1 MELTKKTICTLK
13 LPEGKTDVEF
23 WDEKLRGFG
32 ARVRPGSCKF
42 FYWYR
47 IGGIKRRMTLGPA
60 TVETVDKVRDQVG
73 KLIARV
79 ALGEDPALDKEKQQ
93 QQAGVL
99 VGSQVALFLERQKR
113 EWKPATYAEA
123 QRYLTR
129 TAAPLHKLPV
139 TGVTQ
144 ARVVELLDEIA
155 ENSGD
160 VSANRARSAL
170 SHFFNWVQKRGIEL
184 PNGNPVQHAEK
195 RSEKSRERV
204 LTDDELRTIWNA
216 CGDDDYGAIVK
227 LLMLTGQRRDE
238 IARLS
243 YAEIR
248 DARPDLQHGQFQI
261 ELSGERTKNGEAHII
276 PLADAALNILD
287 RFPANGREYVFGRE
301 ETKGFAR
308 SYTRPKERLDARVGF
323 SNWRIH
329 DLRRTCAT
337 GMANLGVAPHVVEAV
352 LNHIS
357 GHKGGVAGIYN
368 KAQYLPERRAALA
381 LWAEHLTAIVEGC
394 LAKVVP
400 IKQRA

>member
-1 MELTKKTICTLK
+1 
-13 LPEGKTDVEF
+13 
-23 WDEKLRGFG
+23 
-32 ARVRPGSCKF
+32 
-42 FYWYR
+42 
-47 IGGIKRRMTLGPA
+47 
-60 TVETVDKVRDQVG
+60 
-73 KLIARV
+73 
-79 ALGEDPALDKEKQQ
+79 EDPALDKEKAK
-93 QQAGVL
+93 QQASVL
-99 VGSQVALFLERQKR
+99 VGPMIALFLERQKR
-113 EWKPATYAEA
+113 EWATSTYSEAE
-123 QRYLTR
+123 RYLIR

-204 LTDDELRTIWNA
+204 LTDDELRAIWNA

-243 YAEIR
+243 YAEIK
-248 DARPDLQHGQFQI
+248 DARPDLPHGQFQI
-261 ELSGERTKNGEAHII
+261 ELSGERTKNGEAHVI

-287 RFPANGREYVFGRE
+287 RFPAKGREYVFGSE
-301 ETKGFAR
+301 ETKGFGH
-308 SYTRPKERLDARVGF
+308 SYTRPKERLDARAGL

-368 KAQYLPERRAALA
+368 KAQYLPERRAALN
-381 LWAEHLTAIVEGC
+381 LWA
-394 LAKVVP
+394 
-400 IKQRA
+400 

>member
-1 MELTKKTICTLK
+1 MELTKKTICALK

-32 ARVRPGSCKF
+32 VRVRPGSSTF

-60 TVETVDKVRDQVG
+60 AVETVDAVRESVG

-79 ALGEDPALDKEKQQ
+79 KLGEDPALDKETRQ

-99 VGSQVALFLERQKR
+99 VGSQIALFLERQMR

-204 LTDDELRTIWNA
+204 LTDDELRAIWNA

-243 YAEIR
+243 YAELVDPPIKSR
-248 DARPDLQHGQFQI
+248 GVGFQI
-261 ELSGERTKNGEAHII
+261 ELPGLRTKNGREHIV
-276 PLADAALNILD
+276 PLSDAAKAILD
-287 RFPANGREYVFGRE
+287 RFPADGREYLFGRD
-301 ETKGFAR
+301 ETNGFAR
-308 SYTRPKERLDARVGF
+308 SYTRPKERLDARAGF

-357 GHKGGVAGIYN
+357 GSKGGVAGIYN
-368 KAQYLPERRAALA
+368 KAQYLPERRAALT
-381 LWAEHLTAIVEGC
+381 LWAAHLTAIVEGR
-394 LAKVVP
+394 LAKVVS